1 MQLNFK
7 SIVELDHYA
16 LLVRMINLLD
26 NRSFLYSFFHAESF
40 FDFFFLALYF
50 NRPHCWFKFC
60 FSLFLHYLSTCL
72 NEKWA
77 LAYYSWNNNNYSEAL
92 CDFFYWQVFLYLMGS
107 VFFFPSP
114 RLPNPLPVVQDKSIF
129 YFIKEIKQSK
139 QAREI
144 SQEASLISTGRMI
157 VNTYCWLFEEMA
169 VSFFLWEYEIP
180 IRILRFRLKSDDS
193 LFSDPDLC
201 TALGQIGSHFLQ
213 RVGLLFFVESS

>member
-60 FSLFLHYLSTCL
+60 FSFFYITFPPALMR
-72 NEKWA
+72 NEPWPIIRGIIIIIPRR
-77 LAYYSWNNNNYSEAL
+77 
-92 CDFFYWQVFLYLMGS
+92 CVIFFYWQVFLYLMGS
-107 VFFFPSP
+107 VIFFPSP

-144 SQEASLISTGRMI
+144 SQEASLILTGRRYREYI
-157 VNTYCWLFEEMA
+157 LLIIWRNGGKPL
-169 VSFFLWEYEIP
+169 SLGIWE
-180 IRILRFRLKSDDS
+180 SN
-193 LFSDPDLC
+193 
-201 TALGQIGSHFLQ
+201 
-213 RVGLLFFVESS
+213 

>member
-1 MQLNFK
+1 MYAKPASRHIAYWAQTKCIIHQFKTNPFTIPAVTLLMQLNFK

-60 FSLFLHYLSTCL
+60 FSFFLHYLSTCL

-107 VFFFPSP
+107 VIFFPSP

-144 SQEASLISTGRMI
+144 SQEASLILTGRR
-157 VNTYCWLFEEMA
+157 YR
-169 VSFFLWEYEIP
+169 EY
-180 IRILRFRLKSDDS
+180 ILLIIWRNGSKLLSLGIWDS
-193 LFSDPDLC
+193 N
-201 TALGQIGSHFLQ
+201 
-213 RVGLLFFVESS
+213 